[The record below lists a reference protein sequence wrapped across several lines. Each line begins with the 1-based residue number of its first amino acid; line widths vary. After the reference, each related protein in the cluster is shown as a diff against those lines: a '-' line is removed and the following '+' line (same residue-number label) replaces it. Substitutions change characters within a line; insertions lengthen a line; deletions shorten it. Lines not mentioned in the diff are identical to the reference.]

1 MCQATPPMLNFEPL
15 LSEMLS
21 VGGAGLTGSTVDRLC
36 LTLADALA
44 VDGVAVTLS
53 AGGASR
59 VLLGASDAV
68 GRALE
73 NAQLTAGIGPC
84 TEATHTGR
92 MVVVDDLS
100 ASSDRWP
107 GFGFPLAATPIG
119 SLVATPLRLG
129 SSTIGSLDAHRR
141 DRHEFTDAELADIQ
155 EAARILVLGLAV
167 LRVGDVDGS
176 NSPFPVQVE
185 LEQATGMVLAALEVT
200 PADALRRLRAAAFLD
215 GRLVTDIAH
224 DIVDGR
230 IPASLEWELRPDYDG
245 AA

>member
-1 MCQATPPMLNFEPL
+1 MLKFEPL

-21 VGGAGLTGSTVDRLC
+21 IGGAGLTGSSVDRLC
-36 LTLADALA
+36 LKISEVLA

-53 AGGASR
+53 AGGYSR

-84 TEATHTGR
+84 TEATRTGR
-92 MVVVDDLS
+92 IVVVDDLS
-100 ASSDRWP
+100 ASFDRWP
-107 GFGFPLAATPIG
+107 GFGFPLAGTPIG

-129 SSTIGSLDAHRR
+129 ASTIGSLDAYRR
-141 DRHEFTDAELADIQ
+141 DRHEFSGPEIADIQ
-155 EAARILVLGLAV
+155 EAARVLVLGLAV
-167 LRVGDVDGS
+167 LRVSDTDGLS
-176 NSPFPVQVE
+176 VYPVQAE

-230 IPASLEWELRPDYDG
+230 IPASLEWALRPDYDG